1 MVRRTCTSFAV
12 LAEADAIIT
21 HGHTGYRRPRSICA
35 LHIGSQESPVRHA
48 RLRFVAPETDAK
60 RPSRKEETKGLRTIR
75 TAIPLPFPSA
85 LNVRACLSPL
95 RIREYPLKLHY
106 FQILRAFS
114 RSLSRSASK
123 SSRVRLPKKEAR
135 LLDCVLELRFNG
147 WRGPPAAAWQR
158 TR

>member
-1 MVRRTCTSFAV
+1 MLRRTCTSFAV

-21 HGHTGYRRPRSICA
+21 DGHTGYRRPRSICA

-106 FQILRAFS
+106 FQILQIGER
-114 RSLSRSASK
+114 
-123 SSRVRLPKKEAR
+123 
-135 LLDCVLELRFNG
+135 D
-147 WRGPPAAAWQR
+147 
-158 TR
+158 